1 MRRVE
6 ARGNMTFRSQHTEK
20 QQYIKIKRKDG
31 KKKGKGRNGEKDRK
45 EESREKEIM
54 RVANY

>member
-1 MRRVE
+1 
-6 ARGNMTFRSQHTEK
+6 MTFRSQHTEK

-31 KKKGKGRNGEKDRK
+31 RKKGKGREGEKDRK